1 MKKLGIGA
9 RLAAGF
15 AIVVAMFIINQFF
28 VGNSISE
35 ITRDIKVLNDDTAP
49 YMLLIHE
56 MEVETIKVQDYFT
69 DVSATHDRTGYKE
82 ADEAAQR
89 FLAGLSKFREKYKAN
104 GDQNGLKKIATIE
117 SRFLAFKAKGREM
130 SEAYITM
137 GIASG
142 NLLMKGSDSVV
153 GFDQEADALAHEM
166 TEFRKELRAQSDEFS
181 NHVLASSESALS
193 SMIIGSI
200 VAIVLAAIASVAITR
215 SVAVPMSKM
224 KSAIAAIGKDG
235 DFTRRVEVQSL
246 DEIGQTSQSLNELVA
261 KLQTA
266 FQQVKE
272 GAEKFVSSSQSLT
285 AYSDQVAE
293 SSANQNE
300 STSVMAATVS
310 QVTFGTSMVASGA
323 SEAVRLSQESSE
335 LSDKGGLTI
344 HHAAEEMMKIA
355 ESVSRTSSTIQ
366 DLGAHS
372 EQISTVVK
380 VIKDIAEQ
388 TNLLALNAAIEA
400 ARAGDLGRGFAVVAD
415 EVRKLAERTAKA
427 THEVSEMI
435 GSIQSSSQ
443 DAVRSMG
450 SMVEQVNGGVALA
463 REAGEAI
470 TQIKQGSDQVT
481 AMVIDIAN
489 ALDEQGKASDGI
501 SAHIDKV
508 SQITENNSNVAQQAS
523 EAARELQQLAEEM
536 RATVSRFK
544 V

>member
-15 AIVVAMFIINQFF
+15 TIVVAMFIINQFF
-28 VGNSISE
+28 VGHSISE
-35 ITRDIKVLNDDTAP
+35 ITRDIKVLNEDTAP
-49 YMLLIHE
+49 YMVLIHD

-69 DVSATHDRTGYKE
+69 DVSATHDRSGYKE

-89 FLAGLSKFREKYKAN
+89 FLAGLARFREKYKAN
-104 GDQNGLKKIATIE
+104 DDQKGLKRIATIE
-117 SRFLAFKAKGREM
+117 SRFLAFKTKGREM

-142 NLLMKGSDSVV
+142 NLLMKGSDTVV

-181 NHVLASSESALS
+181 NHVLTSSESALS

-200 VAIVLAAIASVAITR
+200 VAILLAAIASIAITR

-224 KSAIAAIGKDG
+224 KSAIAAIGRDG

-335 LSDKGGLTI
+335 LSDKGGQTI

-435 GSIQSSSQ
+435 SSIQSSSH

-463 REAGEAI
+463 REAGDAI

-508 SQITENNSNVAQQAS
+508 SQMTENNSVAAKQAS

-536 RATVSRFK
+536 RKAVAHFK